1 MTETEENS
9 KHKIL
14 KQKKKKKETKEDRYG
29 SKGVN
34 EKNRGTYPF
43 LPVPALYV
51 IKIE

>member
-14 KQKKKKKETKEDRYG
+14 KQKKKETKEDRYG

-34 EKNRGTYPF
+34 GKNRGTYPF

>member
-14 KQKKKKKETKEDRYG
+14 KQKKKKETKEDRYG